1 MIPWPN
7 STWHRVATNF
17 LVAVIFFEL
26 APTAPVQAQQA
37 IPDELS
43 RLENTVGLQGGGSLL
58 DRLSRLEI
66 KIFGQSRSG
75 SMFDRLKALQDA
87 IGLSS
92 APQPSPTPP
101 ITPVYQPPG
110 PAVPLNTP
118 VNGPIVPI
126 NSPANPQPSAL
137 TAAPREASAERL
149 ERVRNL
155 INTAQ
160 VSRLSLTANTYPPHF
175 FRILQPN
182 ESDSSDFLEQVSAAS
197 KNKVFRFNKF
207 PVPIYITVPPDPIYS
222 SSVMAACADWE
233 RRTNGMVRFQAV
245 SNKDNARIQVTWSH
259 LGDKSEVKDCTL
271 GAHTVT
277 KWTSKGPG
285 KVTLMSVGAIP
296 VPLFIPN
303 LGPKYTV
310 PPQEIEVNLDMIDHK
325 YKEARYLLLRNII
338 AHELGHALGL
348 LGHSPNNNDMMF
360 NITDEYSRIS
370 ERDLNTLNKLYQK
383 KTDIPL

>member
-1 MIPWPN
+1 M
-7 STWHRVATNF
+7 
-17 LVAVIFFEL
+17 
-26 APTAPVQAQQA
+26 
-37 IPDELS
+37 
-43 RLENTVGLQGGGSLL
+43 
-58 DRLSRLEI
+58 DRLSRLEM
-66 KIFGQSRSG
+66 KIFGQSGSG

-87 IGLSS
+87 IGIGN
-92 APQPSPTPP
+92 APQTAPAPP
-101 ITPVYQPPG
+101 INPVYQPPP
-110 PAVPLNTP
+110 PAFP
-118 VNGPIVPI
+118 VNAPVTGPMPI
-126 NSPANPQPSAL
+126 NSPTGIQPPA
-137 TAAPREASAERL
+137 TAAASPQEPSAERL
-149 ERVRNL
+149 SRVRNL
-155 INTAQ
+155 IGSAQ

-175 FRILQPN
+175 FRISLPN
-182 ESDSSDFLEQVSAAS
+182 ERDSSDFLEQVAAAS

-207 PVPIYITVPPDPIYS
+207 PVPIYITAPPDPIYS

-245 SNKDNARIQVTWSH
+245 GNKDNARIQVTWSH

-285 KVTLMSVGAIP
+285 KVALMSVGAIP

-348 LGHSPNNNDMMF
+348 LGHSPNNNDLMF